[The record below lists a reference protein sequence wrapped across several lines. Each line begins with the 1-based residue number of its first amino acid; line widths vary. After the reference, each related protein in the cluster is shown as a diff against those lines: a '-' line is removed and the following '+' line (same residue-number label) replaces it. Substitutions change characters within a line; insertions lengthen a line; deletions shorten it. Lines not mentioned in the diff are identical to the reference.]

1 MRLELSVAPPV
12 EPITPEEA
20 KAHCRIEHT
29 DDDALVTALIVSAR
43 QSVED
48 FTNRALINQ
57 TWKQFFDACELPFV
71 KREIKLRKLSVNSI
85 TSVKAYAVDDTATV
99 MASTDYAKSGD
110 RVVLKE
116 GKSWPS
122 YGREFDCVEI
132 EYVAGYGAAGA
143 NVPAPV
149 RQAILMLVAHYYE
162 NREAGGDPV
171 VKEAFDFEVPF
182 GVRAILMPFRVY
194 QIL

>member
-1 MRLELSVAPPV
+1 MRLELSVAPSV
-12 EPITPEEA
+12 EPVTLAEA
-20 KAHCRIEHT
+20 KAHCRIEHS
-29 DDDALVTALIVSAR
+29 DDDALVTALIIAAR

-48 FTNRALINQ
+48 FTNRALVNQ
-57 TWKQFFDACELPFV
+57 TWKQFFDACELPFA
-71 KREIKLRKLSVNSI
+71 KREIWLRKVSVNSI
-85 TSVKAYAVDDTATV
+85 TSVKAYAADDTATTV
-99 MASTDYAKSGD
+99 PSIDYFKSGD

-122 YGREFDCVEI
+122 HGRQFDAVEI
-132 EYVAGYGAAGA
+132 EYVAGYGAVAA
-143 NVPAPV
+143 NVPAPI

-171 VKEAFDFEVPF
+171 VKEVFDYEVPF